1 MQLNN
6 WYVITGAPSAGKTT
20 LIKLLEE
27 KGYQVVYEAARTYI
41 DQEIS
46 KGKTID
52 QIRKDELLFQ
62 EIVLKMKIEIEKE
75 LPKEKVI
82 FFERGIPDTEAY
94 YKLHGR
100 ENDKFLE
107 EAMKNCSYK
116 KIFLLDFFDMD
127 RDYARTETKEEQARI
142 HNLLEESYKKLNA
155 PVIKVPKVEVERER
169 LDFVLSNL

>member
-1 MQLNN
+1 MELNN

-20 LIKLLEE
+20 LVRLLEE
-27 KGYQVVYEAARTYI
+27 EDYQVVYEAARTYI
-41 DQEIS
+41 DQEIN
-46 KGKTID
+46 KGRAID

-75 LPKEKVI
+75 LPKERII

-107 EAMKNCSYK
+107 EAMRNCSYK
-116 KIFLLDFFDMD
+116 KVFLLDFLNMD
-127 RDYARTETKEEQARI
+127 RDYARTENREQQTRI
-142 HNLLEESYKKLNA
+142 HDLLEETYKKLNM
-155 PVIKVPKVEVERER
+155 PIVRVPEMNKKRER
-169 LDFVLSNL
+169 LNFVLSNL